1 MFRTYQ
7 QLEHSDCGL
16 TCVRMIARHYGKRV
30 SARALR
36 GMCDMSR
43 LGVSVRDV
51 IDCCSKIGLE
61 ATGVKIGMDAV
72 DRLPLPAILYWDQMH
87 FVVLY
92 RVGKRSRRYHIADP
106 SMGKAAYSES
116 EFRKG
121 WIPDGRD
128 KGLVILVEPGDGFD
142 SMPPDK
148 SDPLR
153 DFIRYVSRFISAYGA
168 GFAAVAV
175 LSILLMAADFSIP
188 LLLRRTVD
196 EGIGLRDIG
205 LVWTL
210 VASQLA
216 IASGRLVASLS
227 TNIIMTRLGLDVNYE
242 MVTDFLS
249 RLVKFP
255 VSFFDRKV
263 SSDFIQKIDDQSRIK
278 DFLITFPANLLTTLI
293 SLSVFSVLLW
303 TYSPL
308 IFLTFIS
315 ISLLEILWGYL
326 FLSRRRAL
334 DYTLFSNQAENRN
347 HAYEITNGM
356 DELKVNNAENVRVEK
371 WRRVQEILNKASMK
385 SAWLGAAE
393 SGGRSVL
400 ASLKD
405 LGITGMCAVMVIE
418 GDITLGV
425 MMTVGYITGRLS
437 VPFNTISS
445 SVSTVQKALLSYGR
459 IEEVV
464 SDGNDRA
471 GDLQPSSASITMENI
486 WFKYPG
492 TGSPFVIKDVSF
504 DIEEGKTTAL
514 VGESGCGKTT
524 LIKLMLGFYMPQ
536 KGSLELGGV
545 PAGELDNSG
554 WLSHCGV
561 VMQSGKIF
569 TGSILENISLSE
581 ERPDVGKAWEMLE
594 LVGLRDFVEKIPM
607 SINTRLGVTGMEL
620 SGGQKQR
627 LMIARAMYKNPEV
640 LFLDEATSSLDAN
653 NERLIVEN
661 LRKFG
666 KGKTIVVA
674 AHRLST
680 VIDADRIIYI
690 KDGRIEESGTHE
702 ELVALRGNY
711 WRLVRNQLQLSV

>member
-92 RVGKRSRRYHIADP
+92 RVGKRSSRYHIADP

-142 SMPPDK
+142 SMPPDR

-168 GFAAVAV
+168 GFATVAV

-196 EGIGLRDIG
+196 EGIGLRDMG

-227 TNIIMTRLGLDVNYE
+227 TNVIMTRLGLDVNYE

-249 RLVKFP
+249 RLVRFP

-308 IFLTFIS
+308 IFLTFTS

-371 WRRVQEILNKASMK
+371 WRRVQEILNRASMK

-464 SDGNDRA
+464 GDGNDRA
-471 GDLQPSSASITMENI
+471 GDLQPSAASITMENI

-536 KGSLELGGV
+536 KGKLSLGGV
-545 PAGELDNSG
+545 PVEDLDNSG

-581 ERPDVGKAWEMLE
+581 ENPDVEKAWEMLG

-690 KDGRIEESGTHE
+690 KDGSIEESGTHE
-702 ELVALRGNY
+702 ELVALRGDY

>member
-464 SDGNDRA
+464 GDGNDRA
-471 GDLQPSSASITMENI
+471 GDLQPSAASITMENI

-536 KGSLELGGV
+536 KGKLSLGGV
-545 PAGELDNSG
+545 PVEDLDNSG

-581 ERPDVGKAWEMLE
+581 EKPDVGKAWEMLE

>member
-371 WRRVQEILNKASMK
+371 WRRVQEILNRASMK

-464 SDGNDRA
+464 GDGNDRA
-471 GDLQPSSASITMENI
+471 GDLQPSAASITMENI

>member
-196 EGIGLRDIG
+196 EGIGLRDMG

-249 RLVKFP
+249 RLVRFP

-464 SDGNDRA
+464 GDGNDRA
-471 GDLQPSSASITMENI
+471 GDLQPSAASITMENI

-536 KGSLELGGV
+536 KGKLSLGGV
-545 PAGELDNSG
+545 PVEDLDNSG

-581 ERPDVGKAWEMLE
+581 EKPDVGKAWEMLE

>member
-308 IFLTFIS
+308 IFLTFTS

-371 WRRVQEILNKASMK
+371 WRRVQEILNRASMK

-464 SDGNDRA
+464 GDGNDRA
-471 GDLQPSSASITMENI
+471 GDLQPSAASITMENI

-536 KGSLELGGV
+536 KGKLSLGGV
-545 PAGELDNSG
+545 PVEDLDNSG

-581 ERPDVGKAWEMLE
+581 EKPDVGKAWEMLE

>member
-205 LVWTL
+205 LVWML

-216 IASGRLVASLS
+216 VAAGRIVASLS
-227 TNIIMTRLGLDVNYE
+227 ANMIMTRLGLDVNYG

-249 RLVKFP
+249 RLVRFP

-308 IFLTFIS
+308 IFLTFTS

-371 WRRVQEILNKASMK
+371 WRRVQEILNRASMK

-464 SDGNDRA
+464 GDGNDRA
-471 GDLQPSSASITMENI
+471 GDLQPSAASITMENI

-536 KGSLELGGV
+536 KGKLSLGGV
-545 PAGELDNSG
+545 PVEDLDNSG

-581 ERPDVGKAWEMLE
+581 EKPDVGKAWEMLE

>member
-7 QLEHSDCGL
+7 QLENSDCGL

-30 SARALR
+30 SPRALR

-51 IDCCSKIGLE
+51 IDCCSRIGMD
-61 ATGVKIGMDAV
+61 AAGVKIGMEAV
-72 DRLPLPAILYWDQMH
+72 GRLPLPAILYWDQRH

-92 RVGKRSRRYHIADP
+92 RIGKRGRRYHIADP
-106 SMGKAAYSES
+106 SVGKVVYNES
-116 EFRKG
+116 EFRRS
-121 WIPDGRD
+121 WIPEGHDR
-128 KGLVILVEPGDGFD
+128 GLAILVEPGDSFD
-142 SMPPDK
+142 TAQPDR
-148 SDPLR
+148 STPFR
-153 DFIRYVSRFISAYGA
+153 DFMRYVSRFISAYSA
-168 GFAAVAV
+168 RFITVV
-175 LSILLMAADFSIP
+175 ILSMLLMAADLCIP
-188 LLLRRTVD
+188 LLLKRTVD
-196 EGIGLRDIG
+196 EGIGLRDMG
-205 LVWTL
+205 LVWML
-210 VASQLA
+210 VASQLGV
-216 IASGRLVASLS
+216 ASGRIVASLS
-227 TNIIMTRLGLDVNYE
+227 ANMIMTRLGLDVNYG

-249 RLVKFP
+249 RLVRFP

-278 DFLITFPANLLTTLI
+278 DFLISFPANLLTTLV
-293 SLSVFSVLLW
+293 SLVVFSVLLCA
-303 TYSPL
+303 YSPV
-308 IFLTFIS
+308 IFLTFSTIS
-315 ISLLEILWGYL
+315 ILEICWGYL
-326 FLSRRRAL
+326 FLSRRRAI
-334 DYTLFSNQAENRN
+334 DCTLFASQAENRN

-356 DELKVNNAENVRVEK
+356 DELKVNNAEDVRVAK
-371 WRRVQEILNKASMK
+371 WRRVQQTLNRASMR
-385 SAWLGAAE
+385 SARLGTAE
-393 SGGRSVL
+393 SGGRSLL
-400 ASLKD
+400 ATLKD

-418 GDITLGV
+418 GDISLGI
-425 MMTVGYITGRLS
+425 MMTVSYITGRLA

-445 SVSTVQKALLSYGR
+445 SFSTVQKAMLSYGR

-464 SDGNDRA
+464 DDSREPAGNRRPA
-471 GDLQPSSASITMENI
+471 APSIHMENI

-492 TGSPFVIKDVSF
+492 TGSPFVIRDMSL
-504 DIEEGKTTAL
+504 DIGEGRTTAL

-627 LMIARAMYKNPEV
+627 LMIARAMYKNPDI

-666 KGKTIVVA
+666 KGRTIVVA

-702 ELVALRGNY
+702 ELIELRGNY

>member
-51 IDCCSKIGLE
+51 IDCCSRIGMD
-61 ATGVKIGMDAV
+61 AAGVKIGMEAV
-72 DRLPLPAILYWDQMH
+72 GRLPLPAILYWDQRH

-92 RVGKRSRRYHIADP
+92 RIGKRGRRYHIADP
-106 SMGKAAYSES
+106 SVGKIVYRES
-116 EFRKG
+116 EFRRS
-121 WIPDGRD
+121 WIPEGHDR
-128 KGLVILVEPGDGFD
+128 GLAILVEPGDGFD
-142 SMPPDK
+142 TAQPDR
-148 SDPLR
+148 SAPFR
-153 DFIRYVSRFISAYGA
+153 DFMRYVSRFISAYSA
-168 GFAAVAV
+168 RFITVV
-175 LSILLMAADFSIP
+175 ILSMLLMAADLCIP
-188 LLLRRTVD
+188 LLLKRTVD
-196 EGIGLRDIG
+196 EGIGLRDMG
-205 LVWTL
+205 LVWML

-216 IASGRLVASLS
+216 VASGRIVASLS
-227 TNIIMTRLGLDVNYE
+227 AGMIMTRLGLDVNYG

-249 RLVKFP
+249 RLVRFP

-263 SSDFIQKIDDQSRIK
+263 SSGFIQKIDDQSRIK
-278 DFLITFPANLLTTLI
+278 DFLISFPANLLTTLV
-293 SLSVFSVLLW
+293 SLVVFSVLLCA
-303 TYSPL
+303 YSPV
-308 IFLTFIS
+308 IFLTFSTIS
-315 ISLLEILWGYL
+315 ILEICWGYL
-326 FLSRRRAL
+326 FLSRRRAI
-334 DYTLFSNQAENRN
+334 DCTLFAGQAENRN

-356 DELKVNNAENVRVEK
+356 DELKVNNAEDVRVAK
-371 WRRVQEILNKASMK
+371 WRRVQQTLNRASMR
-385 SAWLGAAE
+385 SARLGTAE
-393 SGGRSVL
+393 SGGRSLL
-400 ASLKD
+400 ATLKD

-418 GDITLGV
+418 GDISLGI
-425 MMTVGYITGRLS
+425 MMTVSYITGRLA

-445 SVSTVQKALLSYGR
+445 SFSTVQKAMLSYGR

-464 SDGNDRA
+464 DDSREPAGNRRPA
-471 GDLQPSSASITMENI
+471 APSIHMENI

-492 TGSPFVIKDVSF
+492 TGSPFVIRDMSL
-504 DIEEGKTTAL
+504 DIGEGRTTAL

-627 LMIARAMYKNPEV
+627 LMIARAMYKNPDI

-666 KGKTIVVA
+666 RGRTIVVA

-702 ELVALRGNY
+702 ELIELRGNY

>member
-142 SMPPDK
+142 SMPPDR

-168 GFAAVAV
+168 GFATVAV

-205 LVWTL
+205 LVWML

-216 IASGRLVASLS
+216 VAAGRIVASLS
-227 TNIIMTRLGLDVNYE
+227 ANMIMTRLGLDVNYG

-249 RLVKFP
+249 RLVRFP

-308 IFLTFIS
+308 IFLTFTS

-371 WRRVQEILNKASMK
+371 WRRVQEILNRASMK

-464 SDGNDRA
+464 GDGNDRA
-471 GDLQPSSASITMENI
+471 GDLQPSAASITMENI

-536 KGSLELGGV
+536 KGKLSLGGV
-545 PAGELDNSG
+545 PVEDLDNSG

-581 ERPDVGKAWEMLE
+581 EKPDVGKAWEMLE

>member
-92 RVGKRSRRYHIADP
+92 HIGKRGRRYHIADP
-106 SMGKAAYSES
+106 SVGKVVYRES
-116 EFRKG
+116 EIRRS
-121 WIPDGRD
+121 WIPEGHDR
-128 KGLVILVEPGDGFD
+128 GLAILVEPGDGFD
-142 SMPPDK
+142 TAQPDK
-148 SDPLR
+148 SAPFR
-153 DFIRYVSRFISAYGA
+153 DFMRYVSRFISAYSA
-168 GFAAVAV
+168 RFITVV
-175 LSILLMAADFSIP
+175 ILSMLLMAADLCIP
-188 LLLRRTVD
+188 LLLKRTVD
-196 EGIGLRDIG
+196 EGIGLRDMG
-205 LVWTL
+205 LVWML

-216 IASGRLVASLS
+216 VAAGRIVASLS
-227 TNIIMTRLGLDVNYE
+227 ANMIMTRLGLDVNYG

-249 RLVKFP
+249 RLVRFP

-308 IFLTFIS
+308 IFLTFTS

-371 WRRVQEILNKASMK
+371 WRRVQEILNRASMK

-464 SDGNDRA
+464 GDGNDRA
-471 GDLQPSSASITMENI
+471 GDLQPSAASITMENI

>member
-142 SMPPDK
+142 SMPPDR

-168 GFAAVAV
+168 GFATVAV

-196 EGIGLRDIG
+196 EGIGLRDMG

-227 TNIIMTRLGLDVNYE
+227 TNVIMTRLGLDVNYE

-249 RLVKFP
+249 RLVRFP

-308 IFLTFIS
+308 IFLTFTS

-371 WRRVQEILNKASMK
+371 WRRVQEILNRASMK

-418 GDITLGV
+418 GDISLGI
-425 MMTVGYITGRLS
+425 MMTVSYITGRLA

-445 SVSTVQKALLSYGR
+445 SFSTVQKAMLSYGR

-464 SDGNDRA
+464 DDSREPAGNRRPA
-471 GDLQPSSASITMENI
+471 APSIHMENI

-492 TGSPFVIKDVSF
+492 TGSPFVIRDMSL
-504 DIEEGKTTAL
+504 DIGEGRTTAL

-627 LMIARAMYKNPEV
+627 LMIARAMYKNPDI

-666 KGKTIVVA
+666 RGRTIVVA

-702 ELVALRGNY
+702 ELIELRGNY

>member
-464 SDGNDRA
+464 GDGNDRA
-471 GDLQPSSASITMENI
+471 GDLQPSAASITMENI

-536 KGSLELGGV
+536 KGKLSLGGV
-545 PAGELDNSG
+545 PVEDLDNSG

>member
-464 SDGNDRA
+464 GDGNDRA
-471 GDLQPSSASITMENI
+471 GDLQPSAASITMENI

>member
-7 QLEHSDCGL
+7 QLENSDCGL

-30 SARALR
+30 SPRALR

-51 IDCCSKIGLE
+51 IDCCSKIGME
-61 ATGVKIGMDAV
+61 AAGVKIGMEAAG
-72 DRLPLPAILYWDQMH
+72 RLPLPAILYWDQRH

-92 RVGKRSRRYHIADP
+92 RIGRRGRRYHIADP
-106 SMGKAAYSES
+106 SVGKVVYNES
-116 EFRKG
+116 EFRRS
-121 WIPDGRD
+121 WIPEGHDR
-128 KGLVILVEPGDGFD
+128 GLAILVEPGDGFD
-142 SMPPDK
+142 TAQPDR
-148 SDPLR
+148 SAPFR
-153 DFIRYVSRFISAYGA
+153 DFMRYVSRFISAYSA
-168 GFAAVAV
+168 RFITVV
-175 LSILLMAADFSIP
+175 ILSMLLMAADLCIP
-188 LLLRRTVD
+188 LLLKRTVD
-196 EGIGLRDIG
+196 EGIGLRDMG
-205 LVWTL
+205 LVWML

-216 IASGRLVASLS
+216 VASGRIVASLS
-227 TNIIMTRLGLDVNYE
+227 ANMIMTRLGLDVNYE

-249 RLVKFP
+249 RLVRFP

-278 DFLITFPANLLTTLI
+278 DFLISFPANLLTTLV
-293 SLSVFSVLLW
+293 SLVVFSVLLCA
-303 TYSPL
+303 YSPV
-308 IFLTFIS
+308 IFLTFSTIS
-315 ISLLEILWGYL
+315 ILEICWGYL
-326 FLSRRRAL
+326 FLSRRRAI
-334 DYTLFSNQAENRN
+334 DCTLFAGQAENRN

-356 DELKVNNAENVRVEK
+356 DELKVNNAEDVRVAK
-371 WRRVQEILNKASMK
+371 WRRVQQTLNRASMR
-385 SAWLGAAE
+385 SARLGTAE
-393 SGGRSVL
+393 SGGRSLL
-400 ASLKD
+400 ATLKD

-418 GDITLGV
+418 GDISLGI
-425 MMTVGYITGRLS
+425 MMTVSYITGRLA

-445 SVSTVQKALLSYGR
+445 SFSTVQKAMLSYGR

-464 SDGNDRA
+464 DDSREPAGNRRPA
-471 GDLQPSSASITMENI
+471 APSIHMENI

-492 TGSPFVIKDVSF
+492 TGSPFVIRDMSL
-504 DIEEGKTTAL
+504 DIGEGRTTAL

-627 LMIARAMYKNPEV
+627 LMIARAMYKNPDI

-666 KGKTIVVA
+666 KGRTIVVA

-690 KDGRIEESGTHE
+690 KDGRIEEAGTHE
-702 ELVALRGNY
+702 ELIELRGNY

>member
-7 QLEHSDCGL
+7 QLEHFDCGL

-142 SMPPDK
+142 SMPPDR

-168 GFAAVAV
+168 GFATVAV

-196 EGIGLRDIG
+196 EGIGLRDMG

-227 TNIIMTRLGLDVNYE
+227 TNVIMTRLGLDVNYE

-249 RLVKFP
+249 RLVRFP

-308 IFLTFIS
+308 IFLTFTS

-371 WRRVQEILNKASMK
+371 WRRVQEILNRASMK

-464 SDGNDRA
+464 GDGNDRA
-471 GDLQPSSASITMENI
+471 GDLQPSAASITMENI

-536 KGSLELGGV
+536 KGKLSLGGV
-545 PAGELDNSG
+545 PVEDLDNSG

-581 ERPDVGKAWEMLE
+581 ENPDVEKAWEMLG

-690 KDGRIEESGTHE
+690 KDGSIEESGTHE
-702 ELVALRGNY
+702 ELVALRGDY